1 MTDISL
7 KVGTGGHTIAKCKSC
22 LFELDW
28 AQVEAD
34 LQGSEQSNHH
44 NSTISFRLRFIS
56 KSHLPSR
63 TVDEQLYGCLFCNQL
78 GRTADESDA
87 TVFFSQK
94 QLFLHLARHPRP
106 LPAVPGLTVI
116 ETIDIPAQ
124 FRNNYDLHFPHPPIK
139 SLMVGLE
146 KEIAQMPTAIATEA
160 FRTTH
165 GAVRAP
171 PDGSRKL
178 QFCAG
183 QRIVGVE
190 FPSKYGGEWGIG
202 WADNVRAAFPAEV
215 VRLEAPHV
223 DEIRRPGSSNLKA
236 VARWKR
242 HPKERDPGAWLRFN
256 RGEVVTNISCKL
268 AH

>member
-1 MTDISL
+1 
-7 KVGTGGHTIAKCKSC
+7 
-22 LFELDW
+22 
-28 AQVEAD
+28 
-34 LQGSEQSNHH
+34 
-44 NSTISFRLRFIS
+44 
-56 KSHLPSR
+56 
-63 TVDEQLYGCLFCNQL
+63 
-78 GRTADESDA
+78 
-87 TVFFSQK
+87 
-94 QLFLHLARHPRP
+94 
-106 LPAVPGLTVI
+106 LTVI

-146 KEIAQMPTAIATEA
+146 KEIAEMPTAIATEA
-160 FRTTH
+160 FRITH

-190 FPSKYGGEWGIG
+190 FPSRYGGEWAIG